1 MAKIILENTREH
13 DITLN
18 VTAESGELLQV
29 TVPAARQSPNDK
41 NELVSGRAEADDAIV
56 TAAKKNP
63 VVSHYFDEGW
73 LRIAKQPAK
82 EPAKQ
87 EPKQPAKE

>member
-1 MAKIILENTREH
+1 MWQVFGENAVFCGR
-13 DITLN
+13 
-18 VTAESGELLQV
+18 VG
-29 TVPAARQSPNDK
+29 
-41 NELVSGRAEADDAIV
+41 GRAEADDAFV

>member
-13 DITLN
+13 DITIN

-29 TVPAARQSPNDK
+29 TVPAARQSATDK
-41 NELVSGRAEADDAIV
+41 NETVAGRTETDDAIV
-56 TAAKKNP
+56 AAAKKNP
-63 VVSHYFDEGW
+63 VVAHYFDEGW
-73 LRIAKQPAK
+73 LRVAKQPAK

-87 EPKQPAKE
+87 PAKE